1 VKAIIVADGDVARPL
16 AGREALLAPDAD
28 GPPLVI
34 AADGGARKAA
44 QVGLV
49 PELVVGDGDSLGPK
63 DLAALRD
70 RGVEVHLLPPEKD
83 ESDTELALREA
94 LARGAGEI
102 VILGAFGGRRLDHV
116 LASIALLALPE
127 LAGHDVTLRD
137 GTTAVR
143 LVGSAA
149 GPGELSIAG
158 GPGDLVSLFPVDA
171 TVEDITTEGLRYPLR
186 GESLTL
192 GPSRGLSN
200 ELTGQTARV
209 TIGRGRLLVVHT
221 QGGGD
226 ER

>member
-1 VKAIIVADGDVARPL
+1 
-16 AGREALLAPDAD
+16 
-28 GPPLVI
+28 
-34 AADGGARKAA
+34 
-44 QVGLV
+44 
-49 PELVVGDGDSLGPK
+49 
-63 DLAALRD
+63 
-70 RGVEVHLLPPEKD
+70 
-83 ESDTELALREA
+83 
-94 LARGAGEI
+94 
-102 VILGAFGGRRLDHV
+102 
-116 LASIALLALPE
+116 
-127 LAGHDVTLRD
+127 
-137 GTTAVR
+137 VR